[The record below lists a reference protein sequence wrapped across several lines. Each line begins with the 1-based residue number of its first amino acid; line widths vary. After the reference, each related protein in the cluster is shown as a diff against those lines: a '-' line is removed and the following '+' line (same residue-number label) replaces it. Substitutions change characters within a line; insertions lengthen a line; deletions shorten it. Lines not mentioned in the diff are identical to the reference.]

1 MASRRLALG
10 KRQVKMP
17 HVLSIIAV
25 LTPIEAQRMS
35 GVPPLIRAHRPKILH
50 PVYEIVDYRM
60 RHVAEGRGQ
69 TPQRDFR

>member
-1 MASRRLALG
+1 L
-10 KRQVKMP
+10 
-17 HVLSIIAV
+17 
-25 LTPIEAQRMS
+25 S
-35 GVPPLIRAHRPKILH
+35 GVPPLIRAHRPKIPH